1 MRLRPSSLQLLLLAV
16 LLPAAGCVSMRPYA
30 EAVRGLPEGRL
41 IEVDGRRISV
51 ERAGEGPPLVLLHG
65 FGESTLAYAAV
76 LPELAKQFAVVAIDL
91 NGFGFT
97 ERPKDRASY
106 SLAGQERLVLAV
118 LDRLHLDRVR
128 LAGHSYGGG
137 LALYLAARHPERID
151 RLLLIDNTL
160 PLYASQRRSRLFR
173 WRWVAQMAAHTFA
186 LTDRV
191 IRSGLRQAYYDD
203 SKVTPALV
211 RDYAD
216 RLRIEG
222 ATDAFFGL
230 VGPSVEP
237 PFRIDL
243 ATVAIPTLVVWGA
256 EDRLIEAT
264 AARKTSSQLPNA
276 RFVVLPACGHT
287 PMEEC
292 PEAFLAA
299 VLPFLVGGE
308 PGAAG
313 GIQGPA
319 PAFCRAGS

>member
-1 MRLRPSSLQLLLLAV
+1 MRPGFRALSPLLLTL
-16 LLPAAGCVSMRPYA
+16 LLPAMGCVTMQPYV
-30 EAVRGLPEGRL
+30 EAVRDLPAGRL
-41 IEVDGRRISV
+41 LEIDGQRISV

-65 FGESTLAYAAV
+65 FGESTISYAAV

-91 NGFGFT
+91 NGFGYT

-106 SLAGQERLVLAV
+106 TLAGQERLVLAV

-137 LALYLAARHPERID
+137 LALYITSRHPERID

-160 PLYASQRRSRLFR
+160 PLYASQRRSRLFA
-173 WRWVAQMAAHTFA
+173 WRWVAHMAAHTFA

-191 IRSGLRQAYYDD
+191 VEKGLKEAYFDD
-203 SKVTPALV
+203 GKVTPALV
-211 RDYAD
+211 REYAE

-230 VGPSVEP
+230 VGPSREP

-243 ATVAIPTLVVWGA
+243 AKMALPTLVVWGA
-256 EDRLIEAT
+256 EDRLI
-264 AARKTSSQLPNA
+264 AAKGAEETSRQLPNST
-276 RFVVLPACGHT
+276 FVLLPACGHT

-292 PEAFLAA
+292 PQAFLAA
-299 VLPFLVGGE
+299 ALPFLAATE
-308 PGAAG
+308 PARGSAAS
-313 GIQGPA
+313 
-319 PAFCRAGS
+319 R